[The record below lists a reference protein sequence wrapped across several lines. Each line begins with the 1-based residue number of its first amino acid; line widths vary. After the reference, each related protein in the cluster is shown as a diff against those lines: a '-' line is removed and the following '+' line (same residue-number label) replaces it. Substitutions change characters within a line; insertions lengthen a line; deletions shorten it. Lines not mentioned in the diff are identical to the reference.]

1 VIAAA
6 PTIDAARNHA
16 VAFDS
21 ALARAFAQSMVL
33 VRLNMVLRPKILK
46 KIKILLECKTLISSF
61 IGLIWV
67 APLAP
72 DLWRE

>member
-1 VIAAA
+1 VLPLAAG
-6 PTIDAARNHA
+6 
-16 VAFDS
+16 
-21 ALARAFAQSMVL
+21 MVL
-33 VRLNMVLRPKILK
+33 VRLNMVLCPKILK
-46 KIKILLECKTLISSF
+46 KIKILVECKTLISSF